1 MKVPINFEG
10 SMNGDRRAEPV
21 KRAYFVEKA
30 VCGRYIGE
38 LLKNVRGDEQ
48 EKNMGTNWVG
58 RKEAGSFQ
66 RLLAGTAFKD
76 VDASSVVSEDD
87 ECTQPCADDLA
98 EDVGEGLEPREPS
111 EDCHPEGYLPM
122 EHAGLSE
129 RIFTVTCM
137 RTYRGIYVPT

>member
-1 MKVPINFEG
+1 MNRRVMLVGNGKHDEYEDEG
-10 SMNGDRRAEPV
+10 AN
-21 KRAYFVEKA
+21 KFVEKA

-38 LLKNVRGDEQ
+38 
-48 EKNMGTNWVG
+48 WVG

-111 EDCHPEGYLPM
+111 EDCHPEGY
-122 EHAGLSE
+122 
-129 RIFTVTCM
+129 
-137 RTYRGIYVPT
+137 RGIYVPT